1 MKRPVA
7 AFVLAIV
14 VATATTPATLAAACR
29 RTSEAALEQQVM
41 CLVCG
46 TPLALAQSPQADRER
61 VFIDHLVGRCESEGE
76 IKAALVAQYG
86 PRVLA
91 VPKDGGFGIAAYL
104 VPALLLLLVG
114 AGIGAAVLRQRG
126 AGPGLGGLDPS
137 RGGAEPTASETRRLE
152 AELGRFE
159 G

>member
-1 MKRPVA
+1 M
-7 AFVLAIV
+7 
-14 VATATTPATLAAACR
+14 TAGRVPSGPDDLDGRTPEDVR
-29 RTSEAALEQQVM
+29 Q
-41 CLVCG
+41 
-46 TPLALAQSPQADRER
+46 
-61 VFIDHLVGRCESEGE
+61 
-76 IKAALVAQYG
+76 K
-86 PRVLA
+86 RVLWWLFA
-91 VPKDGGFGIAAYL
+91 L

-114 AGIGAAVLRQRG
+114 AGIGSAVLRQRG